1 MEVDRVINVGHT
13 QLERSKSMNDEV
25 KQGRRAKNRPGSESG
40 GPGPIQ
46 FQRFLHAGICCCY
59 VLSTFSL
66 KKVYFLLKVPKKY
79 YKKQTKTTKVP
90 KQCHQKKCKKRAKY
104 SSNSMRTFKSAQQKV
119 HLLIKVPKK
128 ALLPVQNLYVYVH
141 L

>member
-46 FQRFLHAGICCCY
+46 FQRFLHAGNNWRVKY
-59 VLSTFSL
+59 V
-66 KKVYFLLKVPKKY
+66 VFL
-79 YKKQTKTTKVP
+79 
-90 KQCHQKKCKKRAKY
+90 
-104 SSNSMRTFKSAQQKV
+104 
-119 HLLIKVPKK
+119 
-128 ALLPVQNLYVYVH
+128 
-141 L
+141 

>member
-79 YKKQTKTTKVP
+79 YKKQTKTTKNA
-90 KQCHQKKCKKRAKY
+90 QKSATKKVQKKRAKY
-104 SSNSMRTFKSAQQKV
+104 SSNKS
-119 HLLIKVPKK
+119 I
-128 ALLPVQNLYVYVH
+128 
-141 L
+141 